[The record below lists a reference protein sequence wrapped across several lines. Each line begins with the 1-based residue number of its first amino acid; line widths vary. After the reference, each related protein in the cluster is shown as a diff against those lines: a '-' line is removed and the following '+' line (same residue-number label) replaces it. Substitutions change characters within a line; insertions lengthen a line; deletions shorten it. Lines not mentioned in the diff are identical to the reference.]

1 MNVEEAEEAI
11 SMGKGRTRRQ
21 NDDAMRIKKEMRRRQ
36 QRFFAVH
43 NEFSFAKTIHA
54 DANVSCKSNNSEQ
67 RNSAPD
73 RPEGRPTSWE
83 DQRVEF
89 LWLQP
94 VAG

>member
-1 MNVEEAEEAI
+1 M
-11 SMGKGRTRRQ
+11 
-21 NDDAMRIKKEMRRRQ
+21 IKRGVSRGTSLIFKDERRR
-36 QRFFAVH
+36 
-43 NEFSFAKTIHA
+43 SGGSIHA
-54 DANVSCKSNNSEQ
+54 DASVSCKSNNSKQ

>member
-1 MNVEEAEEAI
+1 MEHTVHAE
-11 SMGKGRTRRQ
+11 SYYKGNSPTPLC
-21 NDDAMRIKKEMRRRQ
+21 
-36 QRFFAVH
+36 
-43 NEFSFAKTIHA
+43 IHA
-54 DANVSCKSNNSEQ
+54 DASVSCKSNNSEQ